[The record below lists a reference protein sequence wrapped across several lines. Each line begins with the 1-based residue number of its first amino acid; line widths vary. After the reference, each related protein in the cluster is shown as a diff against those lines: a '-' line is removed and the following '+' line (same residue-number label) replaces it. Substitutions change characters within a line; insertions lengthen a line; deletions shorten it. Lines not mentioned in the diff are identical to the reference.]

1 MTDTDKL
8 FCVLLVEDD
17 PADAHLTRV
26 AFNEARVL
34 INLRHVEDGQAA
46 MEDLL
51 AGKEQRPNL
60 ILLDLNMPRMDGRTF
75 LKRVKS
81 HENLRRIPV
90 VVLTTSDAES
100 DIIASYDLGAAGF
113 IVKPVEIE
121 HFIHQVQQ
129 LEDYWVTLVRH
140 PRY

>member
-46 MEDLL
+46 MDDLL

-81 HENLRRIPV
+81 HEHLRRIPV

-140 PRY
+140 PQH